1 MKPKD
6 QVQLEE
12 AYQSVH
18 EAISSRRARESDA
31 KHFKNDQEAPFKF
44 NDVNSF
50 HSDEADEGY
59 DTGPEDVPQ
68 YGSTKSSAPK
78 TYHPATVRSF
88 KAFMAKIKEH
98 VEEMPPELLDQAIAR
113 LQKAKQAWGK

>member
-1 MKPKD
+1 MKSKD

-12 AYQSVH
+12 AYQS
-18 EAISSRRARESDA
+18 I
-31 KHFKNDQEAPFKF
+31 NEAPFSF

-50 HSDEADEGY
+50 HSDEADGGY

-68 YGSTKSSAPK
+68 YGSTKSSSPKSSSPK
-78 TYHPATVRSF
+78 TYHPATMN
-88 KAFMAKIKEH
+88 AFNKLMDMIEEH
-98 VEEMPPELLDQAIAR
+98 VEDMPPALLDKVVAR